1 MHRVPF
7 EEHWA
12 HSHSCLE
19 ACCWQNTHLLLMR
32 IPLKRGTALHEVL
45 LFPRSS
51 LHTLINWCWKWRLA
65 PLLKL
70 WRRDA
75 TWLGNGE
82 TPLCL
87 GFFIHKRRGLSVSP
101 LRSLSANFSQE
112 RTGPLAAAVSGFGPL
127 HCTVL
132 PVEQREAE
140 VFLHALWDKTQT
152 H

>member
-65 PLLKL
+65 PLFKL
-70 WRRDA
+70 WRAISALNLLWGELMTLRGDQSWNSPYIQFYFPHSLTA
-75 TWLGNGE
+75 GVSQSIVQKSLLG
-82 TPLCL
+82 
-87 GFFIHKRRGLSVSP
+87 KSSYQLSI
-101 LRSLSANFSQE
+101 SQ
-112 RTGPLAAAVSGFGPL
+112 
-127 HCTVL
+127 
-132 PVEQREAE
+132 
-140 VFLHALWDKTQT
+140 FLTEKYII
-152 H
+152 